1 MAYSSF
7 TLDDVED
14 KLGITVKVESGVF
27 SSIESKEIPELL
39 AEILHENIPLALS
52 ISTEKAR
59 SELIVMPFL
68 VELRKEQ
75 NKNISLFSGIEFN
88 VDFDKGLNGVCDFLV
103 SQSPQQ
109 LKVDAPI
116 IALVEAKNDNLKS
129 GLAQCIAEMEAAKIF
144 NYIEKNPI
152 ERVFGVVTTGS
163 IWNFLYLEEKTVVVD
178 AFDYAIENPNR
189 IFGILSNMLH
199 FNRKTT

>member
-1 MAYSSF
+1 MAYSNF

-27 SSIESKEIPELL
+27 SSVEPKEITELL

-59 SELIVMPFL
+59 SEMIVAPIL

-75 NKNISLFSGIEFN
+75 NKKISLFSGVEFN
-88 VDFDKGLNGVCDFLV
+88 VDYDKGLNGVCDFLI
-103 SQSPQQ
+103 SQSEQQ
-109 LKVDAPI
+109 LKIDAPI

-144 NYIEKNPI
+144 NYHERNPI
-152 ERVFGVVTTGS
+152 KRIFGVVTTGS
-163 IWNFLYLEEKTVVVD
+163 IWNFLYLEDKTVVVD
-178 AFDYAIENPNR
+178 AFDYALENPNR
-189 IFGILSNMLH
+189 IFGILSSMLH
-199 FNRKTT
+199 YNRNHQ